1 MIEEIVLGG
10 IPRNVERV
18 VTHPGFKGQARELF
32 EQALAT
38 GDAALLMAR
47 VAASDDIALLQLR
60 RPVTDVTPAAVYRD
74 TNEFGQIVK
83 IIGKGAT
90 GTGATGFEERSPRRT
105 ELRRAF
111 NKITSAHD
119 RWFCYVFDHP
129 STALPLAGIP
139 GSGDSGGPAL
149 IEVKDQ
155 WLLAGLASWGPVD
168 GDARAFRPGL
178 YGRTSCNVRLS
189 HYSAWIAGV
198 ISAP

>member
-1 MIEEIVLGG
+1 VI
-10 IPRNVERV
+10 
-18 VTHPGFKGQARELF
+18 HPGFKGQSRELID
-32 EQALAT
+32 QALAT
-38 GDAALLMAR
+38 GDAALLIAR
-47 VAASDDIALLQLR
+47 FANSDDIALLKLR
-60 RPVTDVTPAAVYRD
+60 QPVTDVTPAVVYRD
-74 TNEFGQIVK
+74 IDEFGRIVK

-90 GTGATGFEERSPRRT
+90 GTGATGFQERSPRRT

-129 STALPLAGIP
+129 STALPLEGVP

-149 IEVKDQ
+149 IEIKDQ
-155 WLLAGLASWGPVD
+155 WLLAGLVSWGPVD

-189 HYSAWIAGV
+189 YYADWIAGV
-198 ISAP
+198 MSAPN